1 MPWVSC
7 QPNEVDDTFDV
18 RNTRR
23 CQRYV
28 RSIQRKLDRAVA
40 TGDCARIRWYVH
52 LFCKVSRAA
61 KVVAVWNI
69 TSLNSGRTTAG
80 VDGVAMPRATSV
92 ATQNQIRHN
101 LLEGLNVES
110 KPQPIKRVMIPKS
123 NGKKRPLGIP
133 TLIDRIHHELIRSAI
148 EPIVEYHFL
157 ACSYGFRPKRSCQ
170 DGGCKVFGKM
180 GLCSLPSA

>member
-1 MPWVSC
+1 MPRVSC
-7 QPNEVDDTFDV
+7 QPNEVDGTFDV
-18 RNTRR
+18 KNTRR

-40 TGDCARIRWYVH
+40 NGDCARIRWYVH

-133 TLIDRIHHELIRSAI
+133 TLIDRIHQELIRSAI

-157 ACSYGFRPKRSCQ
+157 ACSYGFCPMRSCQ